1 MPGIPGVIVV
11 AALVVAA
18 AVPVG
23 LDVSFQQGAVASPLR
38 DVRGTSRVSGV
49 VAGPDGVPLE
59 GVTLTLMSSAW
70 QKATVGSDRGGRFA
84 FTALPAELYYLRAE
98 KAGFLETYY
107 GALRPGGD
115 GTPIALAT
123 GQRVDGLTITMH
135 RLGAITGTVRRR
147 DLTAAAGITV
157 QVTPKDGRGIAGVG
171 HTDDRGLY
179 RISDLHAGEYK
190 VQAMPASEAAG
201 IPVFHPGTT
210 SPGQGA
216 TVRVEL
222 GEERDRIDI
231 SLVDEQPISLT
242 GVLLDLAGLPAPDI
256 QVFAIPVGWGGGR
269 GRLAPVTG
277 PNGEFTFESIFP
289 GRYAL
294 RAYLPL
300 APDAPPSD
308 PATLWAAE
316 TVDVPLAAATSLTLR
331 LQPPLVFSGRV
342 RFVGQTRPPS
352 DLTTVRIDLQQDG
365 WKPTPVDVR
374 ADGTFARSVL
384 PGSYDIGAFV
394 SGAPLRWQLRSAVK
408 DGRDLLDA
416 LVEFNLANGG
426 LTDVELT
433 FSDQQ
438 TTLSGIVTTGSG
450 APLPA
455 CYVVVFPAD
464 RGLWATGSLQSIYER
479 RVTQRRPAT
488 DGRFV
493 FEGLPPGDYLLAAV
507 SNLDPAGWRTAGF
520 LESLVERAGRV
531 TLREGDRKT
540 QDLRVTGR

>member
-1 MPGIPGVIVV
+1 MAGIPGVIVV
-11 AALVVAA
+11 AALIAVAA
-18 AVPVG
+18 GPDVP
-23 LDVSFQQGAVASPLR
+23 FQQGAVGSPPR

-49 VAGPDGVPLE
+49 VAGPDGVPIE

-70 QKATVGSDRGGRFA
+70 QKATVGSDRAGRFA

-115 GTPIALAT
+115 GTPIALAA
-123 GQRVDGLTITMH
+123 GQRVDGLTITLL
-135 RLGAITGTVRRR
+135 RLGAITGTVRRD
-147 DLTAAAGITV
+147 DLTPASGITV
-157 QVTPKDGRGIAGVG
+157 QVTPKDGRGIVGVG
-171 HTDDRGLY
+171 HTDDRGFY
-179 RISDLHAGEYK
+179 RIGDLHTGEYK

-231 SLVDEQPISLT
+231 SLVNEQPIPLT

-256 QVFAIPVGWGGGR
+256 QVLAIPFGWGGGR
-269 GRLAPVTG
+269 GRLAQVSA

-294 RAYLPL
+294 RAYLPP
-300 APDAPPSD
+300 APDTLPSD

-316 TVDVPLAAATSLTLR
+316 TVDVPRVPSQPLTLR

-342 RFVGQTRPPS
+342 RFIGGTRPPS

-384 PGSYDIGAFV
+384 PGAYEIGAFV
-394 SGAPLRWQLRSAVK
+394 SDAALQWRLRSAVK
-408 DGRDLLDA
+408 DGRDLLDT
-416 LVEFNLANGG
+416 LVEFSVAAGG

-438 TTLSGIVTTGSG
+438 TTLSGSVTTASG
-450 APLPA
+450 TPFPA

-464 RGLWATGSLQSIYER
+464 RGLWATGSLQSIYQR
-479 RVTQRRPAT
+479 RVAQRRPAT
-488 DGRFV
+488 DGRFE
-493 FEGLPPGDYLLAAV
+493 FEGLLPGDYLLAAV
-507 SNLDPAGWRTAGF
+507 ANLEPATWRTAEF
-520 LESLVERAGRV
+520 LESLVDRATRV
-531 TLREGDRKT
+531 TLREGDRKRH
-540 QDLRVTGR
+540 DLRVTGR

>member
-1 MPGIPGVIVV
+1 MIVV
-11 AALVVAA
+11 AALVAA
-18 AVPVG
+18 AAAPAVP
-23 LDVSFQQGAVASPLR
+23 FQQGAVASPPR

-49 VAGPDGVPLE
+49 VAGPDGVPIE

-115 GTPIALAT
+115 GTPIALAA
-123 GQRVDGLTITMH
+123 GQHVDGLTITLP
-135 RLGAITGTVRRR
+135 RLGAITGTVRRH

-171 HTDDRGLY
+171 HTDDRGIY
-179 RISDLHAGEYK
+179 RIGDLRAGEYK
-190 VQAMPASEAAG
+190 VEAMPGSEAAG

-256 QVFAIPVGWGGGR
+256 QVFSHSVRVGRRPRPSGPPVS
-269 GRLAPVTG
+269 G

-294 RAYLPL
+294 RAYLPP
-300 APDAPPSD
+300 APDATPSD

-316 TVDVPLAAATSLTLR
+316 TVDVPLDAATSLTLR

-408 DGRDLLDA
+408 DGRDLLDTP
-416 LVEFNLANGG
+416 VEFNLATGG

-464 RGLWATGSLQSIYER
+464 RGLWAGSQQSVYER
-479 RVTQRRPAT
+479 RVSSAPSGNGRTVRVRRSSSRRLSACGRVASRPGGLADRRVPRITGRARGTRLALRRPAQ
-488 DGRFV
+488 
-493 FEGLPPGDYLLAAV
+493 
-507 SNLDPAGWRTAGF
+507 DP
-520 LESLVERAGRV
+520 
-531 TLREGDRKT
+531 
-540 QDLRVTGR
+540 